1 MAYSEGVERF
11 AAGPNIHVIRSWA
24 AGQSGDSAY
33 SGEPT
38 VASSLIVKNT
48 DEPD

>member
-1 MAYSEGVERF
+1 MAYLEGVER
-11 AAGPNIHVIRSWA
+11 GRSRA

-38 VASSLIVKNT
+38 VASSLTVKNT
-48 DEPD
+48 DKPD